1 MSDKKNNQKTIK
13 VCHGRHCGAVGKFII
28 ERLEAEIER
37 NPALQQGSG
46 QAKKVNLESCPCRGM
61 CAEGPIVVE
70 ENKGKTIIHK
80 RMDPIKAAKIL

>member
-37 NPALQQGSG
+37 NPA
-46 QAKKVNLESCPCRGM
+46 KKVNLEPCPCRGM